1 MADTPNTPAGNEPQ
15 KKAELK
21 DFKEIEKQAKTE
33 FKDTKEIEKLPK
45 ENAKAEIKDTKEV
58 KFEKIEIKEH
68 KDAKVEKLEKNENKE
83 HKDAKNEKL
92 EKNEFK
98 EHKDAKNEKLEK
110 NEIKEHK
117 EGAKI
122 EQKEFKVENL
132 EKPIAKE
139 KGGKEIAETGT
150 DPGGPVEQ
158 RLSALEQN
166 VSGLQHFI
174 STSQRPDLSRGALT
188 GEPGGAA
195 APAGAP
201 PAAPKG
207 KTP

>member
-1 MADTPNTPAGNEPQ
+1 MADTPNTPAGNDPQ

-33 FKDTKEIEKLPK
+33 FKDFKEIEKQPK
-45 ENAKAEIKDTKEV
+45 ENTKAEIKDTKEI

-132 EKPIAKE
+132 EKQLAKE
-139 KGGKEIAETGT
+139 KDGKEIVETGNGNPVV
-150 DPGGPVEQ
+150 DPVEQ
-158 RLSALEQN
+158 RISTLEQS
-166 VSGLQHFI
+166 VAGLQHFI
-174 STSQRPDLSRGALT
+174 STGQRPDLSRGALT
-188 GEPGGAA
+188 GEPGGGA
-195 APAGAP
+195 AP
-201 PAAPKG
+201 APKG